1 MKKNK
6 NEFKPEVVPCLNSK
20 CENCLW
26 YLGNKECAAF
36 DGKIPDE
43 VWNGLHDKVLPEQQ
57 EPIIYKEN
65 GPMI

>member
-6 NEFKPEVVPCLNSK
+6 NEFKPEIVPCLNSK

-36 DGKIPDE
+36 DGKIPE
-43 VWNGLHDKVLPEQQ
+43 KVWQGNHTQVLEEQSQ
-57 EPIIYKEN
+57 PLVFEEN
-65 GPMI
+65 GPIL